1 MGNTNRGV
9 QHYKALPSQAHQTIQ
24 PDLYFTGKRDFWE
37 YVWVGTL
44 PVKKKKYIFSCKPTI
59 TNSAHIITIGTK
71 NMQNGQ
77 KLW

>member
-24 PDLYFTGKRDFWE
+24 LDLYFTGKRDFWE

-44 PVKKKKYIFSCKPTI
+44 PVKKI
-59 TNSAHIITIGTK
+59 
-71 NMQNGQ
+71 
-77 KLW
+77 KLFFHVHLL